1 MDKRQS
7 YPNFQKNVGSKKI
20 LDPKE
25 YLVQRILVCKKFLIW
40 KKFWSEK
47 NIWSE
52 TKFGS
57 EKIWRSGKMCS
68 LKIFLGLYISK
79 CQGLGLSFIFHRRS
93 FLSKVVFQQLLSFIK
108 GCLPSK
114 VIFHQRTPS
123 AKGNL
128 PLYIVFIK
136 QNCLKESVS
145 AHFILPLLL
154 DCYCQL
160 TQSS

>member
-1 MDKRQS
+1 MKRWPFNYNIRKSFVLKFFVQ
-7 YPNFQKNVGSKKI
+7 KKI
-20 LDPKE
+20 L
-25 YLVQRILVCKKFLIW
+25 VQ
-40 KKFWSEK
+40 K

-52 TKFGS
+52 TKFWS
-57 EKIWRSGKMCS
+57 EKIWRSGKMSS
-68 LKIFLGLYISK
+68 LKFFLGLYISK
-79 CQGLGLSFIFHRRS
+79 CQGLGLSFIFHQRS

-128 PLYIVFIK
+128 PLYMVFIK

-145 AHFILPLLL
+145 AHFILPRLL
-154 DCYCQL
+154 DWWCQR